1 MLLLFSPPARTVC
14 LVIKHCFG
22 IDLGCQRTMKKAL
35 PQVPAVFN
43 PRSGTIERQA
53 LAMPATAVLA
63 RTAPTPMPAV
73 FRSLPLVVQKVQAS
87 QSIVQLQQAHRSAVA
102 VATAAMRPSGPAPGQ
117 PVFAAPA
124 WPAAI
129 RARRPDVLQAKINF
143 DSHYRGLKASD
154 SKDLIAKLVREFG
167 EANRQRI
174 VADIAEI
181 SRSRATWSLMQIRLH
196 FRKLAEQGTIAVHA
210 TAVPASLGRAP
221 IPDSLRSFTLLNATQ
236 LVARVA
242 DRIFA
247 QRSHATLGHAE
258 RRLMRELDSA
268 SENVHDAF
276 DLKTNPRIGIT
287 INNSPCEAC
296 AAALAVWAAARGL
309 TNVHIYFTSPYGSV
323 EEFKRSIGVLQA
335 AGIKVHGLD
344 LSARSSDPDLTER
357 GRKALMKLGGKLRK
371 TRESKEY
378 VSDDEADGKE
388 SKSQKKPASGKG
400 APGGASRKRKE
411 MLNAGS
417 GGGGTST
424 SQLPSSKTVGGK
436 RPRTLAAPAVIPGAG
451 TVVDVSPAGMNCLIR
466 ALMRSTGHLNPE
478 PSVAALRAH
487 LIGAGFAITGAMLDA
502 AGGAG
507 MLLFTEMQRQLLI
520 AAGRGLIVYSYNIDG
535 AIIAHTIVPGGNP
548 VRIWFSDSHFQA
560 II

>member
-1 MLLLFSPPARTVC
+1 MQVAIMLLLFSSPVRTVW
-14 LVIKHCFG
+14 LVIQHCFG

-35 PQVPAVFN
+35 PQVPAVFD
-43 PRSGTIERQA
+43 PRSGAIERQA

-73 FRSLPLVVQKVQAS
+73 FRPLPLVLQKVQAS
-87 QSIVQLQQAHRSAVA
+87 QSTVQLRQAHRSAGA
-102 VATAAMRPSGPAPGQ
+102 VATAAMPPSGPVA
-117 PVFAAPA
+117 V
-124 WPAAI
+124 
-129 RARRPDVLQAKINF
+129 RARQPDVLQAKINF

-167 EANRQRI
+167 AANRQRI

-242 DRIFA
+242 GRLFA
-247 QRSHATLGHAE
+247 QRSHATFGHAE

-268 SENVHDAF
+268 SENLHDAL
-276 DLKTNPRIGIT
+276 DLTTNPRIEIT

-296 AAALAVWAAARGL
+296 AAALAAWAAARGL
-309 TNVHIYFTSPYGSV
+309 TNVHIYFTSPYGAV
-323 EEFKRSIGVLQA
+323 EEFKRSIGVLKA

-357 GRKALMKLGGKLRK
+357 GRKALMTLGGKLRR

-400 APGGASRKRKE
+400 APGGASRKRKQ

-424 SQLPSSKTVGGK
+424 SPLSSSKTVGGK
-436 RPRTLAAPAVIPGAG
+436 RARTLAAPAVIPGAG

-507 MLLFTEMQRQLLI
+507 MVLFTEMQRQLLI

>member
-1 MLLLFSPPARTVC
+1 MLLLFSPPVRTVW
-14 LVIKHCFG
+14 LVIQHCFG
-22 IDLGCQRTMKKAL
+22 TDLECQRTMKKAL

-43 PRSGTIERQA
+43 PRSGAIERQA
-53 LAMPATAVLA
+53 QAMPATAVLVRA
-63 RTAPTPMPAV
+63 APTSIPAV
-73 FRSLPLVVQKVQAS
+73 FRPLPLVVQKVQAS
-87 QSIVQLQQAHRSAVA
+87 QSIVQLRQAHRSAGA
-102 VATAAMRPSGPAPGQ
+102 VATAAMPPSGPAA
-117 PVFAAPA
+117 V
-124 WPAAI
+124 
-129 RARRPDVLQAKINF
+129 RARQPDVLQAKINF

-196 FRKLAEQGTIAVHA
+196 FRKLAEQGTIAVHG

-221 IPDSLRSFTLLNATQ
+221 IPDSLRSFSLLNATQ

-242 DRIFA
+242 GRLFA

-276 DLKTNPRIGIT
+276 DLQTNPRIEIT

-296 AAALAVWAAARGL
+296 AAALAVWAAARDL

-357 GRKALMKLGGKLRK
+357 GRKALMTLGGKLRK
-371 TRESKEY
+371 TRESKDY

-400 APGGASRKRKE
+400 APGGASRKRKQ

-417 GGGGTST
+417 GGGGGGTST
-424 SQLPSSKTVGGK
+424 SPLPSSKTVGGK
-436 RPRTLAAPAVIPGAG
+436 RARTLAAPAVIPGAG

-507 MLLFTEMQRQLLI
+507 MVLFTEMQRQLLI